1 MLQKQR
7 VTFSQPKLVTTV
19 THSLKI
25 YHMEERYKISI
36 PIAGQGGYGKIDKAT
51 DTALERDVAIKT
63 LDPIFRGI
71 EQTDIERFKREAKI
85 LAAVSHPN
93 IPAIYDVI
101 FNPDQTE
108 FKLIYA
114 WIEGQTLNR
123 HLMEA
128 GTLSLEDV
136 RRYFGNI
143 CSALS
148 HAHSKGI
155 IHRDI
160 KPSNIIITKN
170 LESCYIVDF
179 GISLTSKDIERIT
192 DGSNAVGTPG
202 YMSPEQ
208 ENNEELNG
216 SADVYSL
223 AIVLYE
229 CLSGNRPTI
238 GEYRPLNSIN
248 EAIPSTVDILIRECL
263 VSKEKRIKTVDD
275 FHTRLNQALRP
286 SANIG
291 TTFSKGGLS
300 DVVASLQGLNHITF
314 NNLPVGQRILLMTRF
329 KSLIATD
336 DFKIRNPTA
345 SFIEALLRICGRLD
359 ENDFRP
365 IVSHALVYGFEMQY
379 GERWIGNPA
388 IRLELATLAASA
400 EPKQHKILSEE
411 TLKYLT
417 GKNLTEKEPWFLVDM
432 RNFLQN
438 LLANELC
445 EEDIAI
451 MLGEKLGEVLIENY
465 NH

>member
-1 MLQKQR
+1 MQER
-7 VTFSQPKLVTTV
+7 YIISQPV
-19 THSLKI
+19 
-25 YHMEERYKISI
+25 
-36 PIAGQGGYGKIDKAT
+36 AGQGGYGKVDKAT

-63 LDPIFRGI
+63 LDPIFRNI
-71 EQTDIERFKREAKI
+71 EVADIERFKREAKV

-101 FNPDQTE
+101 FNPEQTE

-114 WIEGQTLNR
+114 WIEGQTLTR
-123 HLMEA
+123 HLMDS

-136 RRYFGNI
+136 RKYFGSI

-148 HAHSKGI
+148 HTHSKGI

-160 KPSNIIITKN
+160 KPSNLIITRN
-170 LESCYIVDF
+170 LENCYIVDF
-179 GISLTSKDIERIT
+179 GVSLTTRDIERIT

-208 ENNEELNG
+208 ENNEELDV
-216 SADVYSL
+216 SSDVYSL

-229 CLSGNRPTI
+229 CLSGNRPSI
-238 GEYRPLNSIN
+238 GEYRPLNTVN

-275 FHTRLNQALRP
+275 FHVRLNQALRP

-291 TTFSKGGLS
+291 ATFSRGGLS
-300 DVVASLQGLNHITF
+300 DVIVSLQGLNHTTF

-336 DFKIRNPTA
+336 EFKLRNPTA
-345 SFIEALLRICGRLD
+345 SFIEALLRICGRLN
-359 ENDFRP
+359 ESDFRP
-365 IVSHALVYGFEMQY
+365 IVTSALVYGFEMQY
-379 GERWIGNPA
+379 GERWIGNPS
-388 IRLELATLAASA
+388 IRLELATLAATI
-400 EPKQHKILSEE
+400 EHRQHKLLAEE
-411 TLKYLT
+411 TLNYLSH
-417 GKNLTEKEPWFLVDM
+417 KDLSAKEQWFLIDM
-432 RNFLQN
+432 RNLLQN

-445 EEDIAI
+445 EEDAAI
-451 MLGEKLGEVLIENY
+451 KIGEKLEAVLMENY
-465 NH
+465 KH